1 MMVQTVQN
9 MVYINSWDLEWAED
23 QSWFTYEEIADYWG
37 VRYEDCD
44 KDASS
49 WRDG

>member
-1 MMVQTVQN
+1 MTNDPEV
-9 MVYINSWDLEWAED
+9 IALRKKIE
-23 QSWFTYEEIADYWG
+23 SWFTNEEIADYWG

-49 WRDG
+49 WSDG